1 MRLSCQRTYSDMQ
14 LDLLHWSSNDLELRS
29 NFQLFFSL
37 TWLGFWNGA
46 GEIVETAVPGPRAS
60 KMSIPV
66 FTHSGRRDP
75 MCLENEPFRK
85 IVSHIRCFFRFWRR
99 SLGLPFQ
106 WKFAPLEVRS
116 LFCSIFSPLNW
127 TLSEKRFFIRLF
139 PNKKTLIFS
148 FWRGHIG
155 PLEGLV
161 PPPFLKPLVKSCS
174 GRVLI
179 LPEEAKSDTVRL
191 GTS

>member
-106 WKFAPLEVRS
+106 WKFAPLEVRL
-116 LFCSIFSPLNW
+116 LFCSIFFLVKLDSFR
-127 TLSEKRFFIRLF
+127 KMDFFMGLF
-139 PNKKTLIFS
+139 PNKKYVNFQ
-148 FWRGHIG
+148 
-155 PLEGLV
+155 
-161 PPPFLKPLVKSCS
+161 FLKSSHFAS
-174 GRVLI
+174 GRPCPPLSEAIGQVLFWKGPDI
-179 LPEEAKSDTVRL
+179 TRR
-191 GTS
+191 GQIGHR